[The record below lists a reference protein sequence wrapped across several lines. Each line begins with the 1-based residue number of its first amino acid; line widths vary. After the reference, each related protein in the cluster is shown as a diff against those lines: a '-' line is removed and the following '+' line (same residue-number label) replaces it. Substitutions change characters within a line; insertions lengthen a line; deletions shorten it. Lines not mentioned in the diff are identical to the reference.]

1 MDSQDHRPYPE
12 SENTMRLPV
21 CCIGIAVLSGLA
33 LAQAPAARDL
43 HLRGDRFKPL
53 TYDTMT
59 PEQKTMVEHLLSGER
74 GGANGPFNVTL
85 RDPEMGDLAQK
96 LGAQLRFHTS
106 LPNRLNEFAI
116 LMTARFWNSQFE
128 WAGHHR
134 NALKAGLSPAIIDAV
149 AAGKRPSGMQADE
162 EAVYNFGHELLTT
175 KQVSDAAFKAVVERF
190 GERGAVD
197 LTGVMGYYCFVSM
210 MLNIDRYPLPDGD
223 KPELK
228 PLP

>member
-12 SENTMRLPV
+12 SENTMRLSV
-21 CCIGIAVLSGLA
+21 SCIALAVLSSLA
-33 LAQAPAARDL
+33 FAQAPATRDL

-96 LGAQLRFHTS
+96 LGAQLRFHTA

-116 LMTARFWNSQFE
+116 LMTARFWNSQYE
-128 WAGHHR
+128 WAAHHR
-134 NALKAGLSPAIIDAV
+134 NALKAGLSPAVIDAV
-149 AAGKRPSGMQADE
+149 AAGKRPSGMQPDE

-175 KQVSDAAFKAVVERF
+175 KQVSDAAFKALVEKF

-210 MLNIDRYPLPDGD
+210 MLNIDRYPLPEGE

>member
-1 MDSQDHRPYPE
+1 
-12 SENTMRLPV
+12 MRLRV
-21 CCIGIAVLSGLA
+21 IGIGVVVLSGLA
-33 LAQAPAARDL
+33 IAQAPKPADI

-53 TYDTMT
+53 TYDKMT
-59 PEQKTMVEHLLSGER
+59 PEQKTMLEHLLAGER

-85 RDPEMGDLAQK
+85 RDPEMGDQAQK
-96 LGAQLRFHTS
+96 LGAQLRFHTV

-116 LMTARFWNSQFE
+116 LMTARFWNSQYE
-128 WAGHHR
+128 WAAHHR
-134 NALKAGLSPAIIDAV
+134 NALKAGLSPAVIDAV
-149 AAGKRPSGMQADE
+149 AAGKRPTAMQPDE

-175 KQVSDAAFKAVVERF
+175 KQVSDAAFKAVVDKF

-223 KPELK
+223 QPELK